1 MILMI
6 NLKKQTREWQI
17 PFNQSEPQTGWD
29 VTLPPKNKQKTTT
42 QKQNKNNINNNKN
55 NNNKSKTK
63 QLNKQTTTK
72 KRKRE
77 KKKSGVKKARLTT
90 VMGQHVVLTR
100 HQQKSRSMMRHAVA
114 H

>member
-17 PFNQSEPQTGWD
+17 TFNQSEPQSGWD
-29 VTLPPKNKQKTTT
+29 VTPPPPTHTHTHK
-42 QKQNKNNINNNKN
+42 KQNK
-55 NNNKSKTK
+55 TT
-63 QLNKQTTTK
+63 KQTTTK